1 MSHPLP
7 NFDSTLAHVPTLVR
21 VLVLALALVPVPAL
35 ALSLSLVLFL
45 ALYLFLFLGLFL
57 FLDLV
62 PVPLL
67 GPSLSRVLGPFRLD
81 RWIQA
86 HRQYC
91 AIVSRQ
97 SGSLST
103 QTQIGTLDSDHASTS
118 AFTCICQ
125 GAQQRRTML
134 VILYTPLLA
143 HLPFLPHFLSLL
155 AVQLRPQLL
164 REYDH
169 AVKVRHGTGTRPWHC
184 RLPRLSRLPLD
195 LTDACCAEGPGR
207 GGRMISMCKEG
218 LTILFDLRP

>member
-1 MSHPLP
+1 MRVTMSHPLP
-7 NFDSTLAHVPTLVR
+7 DFDSTLAHVPIL
-21 VLVLALALVPVPAL
+21 VLVLALVPAHVLVPAL
-35 ALSLSLVLFL
+35 ALSLVLFL
-45 ALYLFLFLGLFL
+45 ALSLFL

-62 PVPLL
+62 PVPVL

-91 AIVSRQ
+91 AIASRR

-143 HLPFLPHFLSLL
+143 HLPFLPHLLSLL

-169 AVKVRHGTGTRPWHC
+169 AVKVRHGTGTRPWNC
-184 RLPRLSRLPLD
+184 RLPRLSCLPLD
-195 LTDACCAEGPGR
+195 LTDACCAKGPGR
-207 GGRMISMCKEG
+207 GGRMISTCKEG
-218 LTILFDLRP
+218 LAILFDLRP